1 MSGAREQILTNIR
14 RSLGRDAELSE
25 SVRAELV
32 ARIERRQR
40 GPLPQV
46 SGDLVKLFTQ
56 KLAAVSAT
64 YALVESAKQAVQEIA
79 NHLQKHQLAPEMVVS
94 SEPLIQGLRWPEDW
108 KVGYR
113 VATGE
118 DRVSVTGAFAAIAET
133 GTLALLSGP
142 SSPTTLR
149 FLPDDHIVVIESQQ
163 IVAHVEDVW
172 DLMREEYDGPPRSI
186 NLITGPS
193 RTADVEQTIQLG
205 AHGPR
210 RLHVVILTHT
220 HQ

>member
-1 MSGAREQILTNIR
+1 M
-14 RSLGRDAELSE
+14 
-25 SVRAELV
+25 
-32 ARIERRQR
+32 
-40 GPLPQV
+40 
-46 SGDLVKLFTQ
+46 
-56 KLAAVSAT
+56 
-64 YALVESAKQAVQEIA
+64 
-79 NHLQKHQLAPEMVVS
+79 QKHQLTPEIVVS
-94 SEPLIQGLRWPEDW
+94 SEPLIQGLLWPEDW

-118 DRVSVTGAFAAIAET
+118 DHVSVTGAFAAIAET

-172 DLMREEYDGPPRSI
+172 DLMREEYDGPPRTM

-210 RLHVVILTHT
+210 RLHVVILTDT
-220 HQ
+220 DQ